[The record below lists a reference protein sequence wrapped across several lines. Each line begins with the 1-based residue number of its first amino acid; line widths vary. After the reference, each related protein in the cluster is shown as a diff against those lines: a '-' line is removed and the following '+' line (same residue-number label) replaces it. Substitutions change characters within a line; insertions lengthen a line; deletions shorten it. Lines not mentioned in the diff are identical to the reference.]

1 MKAPSPAR
9 VMPAGTTTIRRRAMP
24 RWARQSPHTAR
35 EAWPQTRSGP
45 HPQAT
50 PWPCPDPKL
59 LSEAYGCA
67 VLVRLLVAC
76 VLGLAGIIL
85 AQEQPVVSPPAP
97 PINPRLVPSDSTNRL
112 PPLGTN
118 APPRGPHWTSPDIRS
133 PLGGNV
139 ARPNTAG
146 VAPAPLA
153 PGQRVPGAPATQGST
168 VQTLRAATAGQGY
181 RAPLPLP
188 DGILAFDAENKE
200 YAAKPGELSIPLV
213 FSVTNISGREIVIK
227 QLHPTCG
234 CTIAK
239 MPAQPWKMGPNDH
252 GEIQLSVDLRGKRG
266 ILGKSVLVDSSEGY
280 KAIHFKVVIP
290 DRPGAMSADQRGHN
304 FQIAAADRQAVF
316 KNDCAKCHLEPARG
330 KRGHELYVAACSIC
344 HDAEERAAVVPD
356 LKALKKP
363 TDKAF
368 WKRSVAAGK
377 PGSLMPAFA
386 QDEGGPLTPD
396 QVDSLVDYLL
406 EAYPNQATTPARVQ
420 VPAVLPE

>member
-1 MKAPSPAR
+1 M
-9 VMPAGTTTIRRRAMP
+9 
-24 RWARQSPHTAR
+24 
-35 EAWPQTRSGP
+35 
-45 HPQAT
+45 
-50 PWPCPDPKL
+50 
-59 LSEAYGCA
+59 
-67 VLVRLLVAC
+67 
-76 VLGLAGIIL
+76 
-85 AQEQPVVSPPAP
+85 
-97 PINPRLVPSDSTNRL
+97 
-112 PPLGTN
+112 
-118 APPRGPHWTSPDIRS
+118 
-133 PLGGNV
+133 
-139 ARPNTAG
+139 
-146 VAPAPLA
+146 
-153 PGQRVPGAPATQGST
+153 
-168 VQTLRAATAGQGY
+168 QTLRAATAGQAY
-181 RAPLPLP
+181 RAPVPLP

-200 YAAKPGELSIPLV
+200 YAAKPGELSIPLA

-239 MPAQPWKMGPNDH
+239 MPGQPWKMGPNDH

-266 ILGKSVLVDSSEGY
+266 ILGKSVFVDSSEGY
-280 KAIHFKVVIP
+280 RAIHFKVVIP
-290 DRPGAMSADQRGHN
+290 DRAGAMSADQRGNN

-344 HDAEERAAVVPD
+344 HDADERAAVVPD

-386 QDEGGPLTPD
+386 QDEGGPLTPA

-406 EAYPNQATTPARVQ
+406 EAYPNQTTTPARVQ